1 MLYAWK
7 LRFWGCSGDLFVA
20 GDGGGLLKGVYGGIV
35 GWGGWRDPPAAAKAT
50 MVKGVFAGL
59 SRRIL
64 VDLSTS
70 SMSPNFLFTF
80 RNYCQQSKEIID
92 SWVLTSCQLFC
103 LEAIPPHQLQF
114 HSVE

>member
-20 GDGGGLLKGVYGGIV
+20 GGGGGLLKGVYSGIV
-35 GWGGWRDPPAAAKAT
+35 GWGGWIDLPATTKAT
-50 MVKGVFAGL
+50 MVKGAFAGL
-59 SRRIL
+59 LHRIL

-80 RNYCQQSKEIID
+80 RNCGYLNQHFVTAVKLVINLFLVYYVII
-92 SWVLTSCQLFC
+92 
-103 LEAIPPHQLQF
+103 
-114 HSVE
+114 